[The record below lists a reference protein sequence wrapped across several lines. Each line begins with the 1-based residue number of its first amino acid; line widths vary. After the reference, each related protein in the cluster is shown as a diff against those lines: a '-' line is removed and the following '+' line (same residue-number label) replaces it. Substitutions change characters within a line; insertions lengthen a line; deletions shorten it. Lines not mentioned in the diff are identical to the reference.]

1 MVISHGPLW
10 VDAEGKLCEEPPA
23 SGRKLAAAEGV
34 VIDGELASM
43 FGLSVEGGKVM
54 QRNSDVSKTQDAEGH
69 TVAAS
74 AAGAAVAP
82 DSDKPK
88 PQPKVAKNSAATA
101 GGAKKPAAKRTAAK
115 PASAGGSAAKPAGK
129 A

>member
-43 FGLSVEGGKVM
+43 VGLSVEGGKVM
-54 QRNSDVSKTQDAEGH
+54 QRNSDVSKTHDAAGH
-69 TVAAS
+69 TVAAA

-88 PQPKVAKNSAATA
+88 PKPKVAKNSAATA

-115 PASAGGSAAKPAGK
+115 PASAGGAAAKPAGK

>member
-1 MVISHGPLW
+1 
-10 VDAEGKLCEEPPA
+10 
-23 SGRKLAAAEGV
+23 
-34 VIDGELASM
+34 M

-88 PQPKVAKNSAATA
+88 PKPKVAKNSAATA
-101 GGAKKPAAKRTAAK
+101 GGAKNRQRSEPQRSRQALAELPQSLRARRK
-115 PASAGGSAAKPAGK
+115 
-129 A
+129 